1 MLIKEHKLS
10 NEENPLL
17 IQLDWYKN
25 EKRKEKGEGRF
36 LFRNEN
42 YEKTLQVRGHLNFK
56 IINIL
61 NTL

>member
-1 MLIKEHKLS
+1 LS

-25 EKRKEKGEGRF
+25 EKRKEKGDGRF